1 MRAEKWNP
9 YYEGGDDTPRI
20 VKGVAIVH
28 QASDYALEFQLN
40 GLGERD
46 RVEWCERL
54 CNVLNEA
61 RQRGAL

>member
-1 MRAEKWNP
+1 MSDKWNP
-9 YYEGGDDTPRI
+9 YFEGGDDAPRA

-28 QASDYALEFQLN
+28 VASDYALEFQPN

-54 CNVLNEA
+54 CQVLNEA
-61 RQRGAL
+61 RKAGKL